1 MSQQPIAP
9 GMADPSQPSSIPDA
23 PAVLVVDDEAAIADL
38 IARLLEAEGFR
49 ARACYAGR
57 DAITTFSDEHFDL
70 VILDIMMPDLGGFEV
85 CSAIR
90 RVSDV
95 PIVFLSA
102 KDEESDKVVG
112 LTLGADDYVTK
123 PFKPRELVA
132 RVRAHL
138 RRTHMLATATQQR
151 TDDEPQAVLRTLGIE
166 LDPRVHVA
174 ALHDVELRLTP
185 KEFAILELLMRDSG
199 VPVPTREIFEAV
211 WHEPYDDAA
220 ANTVMVH
227 VRRLR
232 KKLAEIDSSTSFIET
247 AWGVGYRM
255 ARPVI
260 DSAGEGAR
268 HAD

>member
-138 RRTHMLATATQQR
+138 RRTRTLAAGR
-151 TDDEPQAVLRTLGIE
+151 KDAVDEPQTLLRAMGIE
-166 LDPRVHVA
+166 LDARLHVA
-174 ALHDVELRLTP
+174 SLHGVELRLTP
-185 KEFAILELLMRDSG
+185 KEFAILELLMRDAG
-199 VPVPTREIFEAV
+199 VPVSTSEVFETV

-232 KKLAEIDSSTSFIET
+232 KKLAEIDSSVSFIET
-247 AWGVGYRM
+247 AWGVGYKM
-255 ARPVI
+255 ARLVPGSV
-260 DSAGEGAR
+260 EGTR